1 MKNAG
6 NEVGATH
13 SGKSGALFRR
23 SRYWII
29 FSTAAIGVAA
39 TLFFITGETPVAG
52 HSADN
57 GTAVIQGMDESLP
70 ASSSDPADHKPD
82 VLTSA
87 AGERRSKSLATS
99 PSKYSQASNGKGMSV
114 VTSAPHGD
122 ADSGETNTGVR
133 GEGKGAKRAKHEDL
147 VMPEWKK
154 IIYPDGSAVDVV
166 GRNGRGGTNGIPDYL
181 ELYPAFEA
189 GFIEEVIS
197 NGVATD
203 MSALLVERDVADEV
217 LYNGAVSAAHDLG
230 NAYYLLSSAANGNLR
245 LYIGVERLHSDL
257 PTFIEFELNQDR
269 IHVGSGIPWW
279 NIQGSRVEGD
289 LLIRFNLIA
298 GTLSSVELAEW
309 REDRYFIF
317 ESDTRGLGHGCR
329 DRFSYLYC
337 IGRPPIDRSH
347 QFIEVW
353 DEDFVPVEATLADS
367 FVELGLDLG
376 RLLRPGIEFSGLY
389 IRTPEDVVLTSF
401 RGIGSWA
408 AGGIGSR

>member
-1 MKNAG
+1 MIKGVLTTNPNDPDG
-6 NEVGATH
+6 NRRRSHYSLIFGAT
-13 SGKSGALFRR
+13 AL
-23 SRYWII
+23 
-29 FSTAAIGVAA
+29 GVAA
-39 TLFFITGETPVAG
+39 ALFLLLTEGTNPAAEVDPELTGADQGAAASEPAEHGVETLLPARFAKAERAGLVRSNSGNTRQGQRASTVATAHDSG
-52 HSADN
+52 SDSRRVTAQVHSANDN
-57 GTAVIQGMDESLP
+57 SGPRKD
-70 ASSSDPADHKPD
+70 DD
-82 VLTSA
+82 
-87 AGERRSKSLATS
+87 LA
-99 PSKYSQASNGKGMSV
+99 
-114 VTSAPHGD
+114 
-122 ADSGETNTGVR
+122 
-133 GEGKGAKRAKHEDL
+133 
-147 VMPEWKK
+147 MPEWKK

-166 GRNGRGGTNGIPDYL
+166 GANGRGGTNGIPDYL

-189 GFIEEVIS
+189 GYIEEVIS

-245 LYIGVERLHSDL
+245 LYFGVERLRSDL

-279 NIQGSRVEGD
+279 NIQGSRIEGD
-289 LLIRFNLIA
+289 LLVRFNLIA

-309 REDRYFIF
+309 RDNRYLIF
-317 ESDTRGLGHGCR
+317 ESDTAGLGHGCR

-337 IGRPPIDRSH
+337 IGQPPLDRSH
-347 QFIEVW
+347 QYIEVW

-401 RGIGSWA
+401 QGIGLWA
-408 AGGIGSR
+408 GNGIALR